1 MYLLAKPF
9 NYVYIYPSNSSNCIE
24 IADIDCA
31 KKTKQ

>member
-9 NYVYIYPSNSSNCIE
+9 NYVYIYPSNSSIK
-24 IADIDCA
+24 IADIDCV

>member
-9 NYVYIYPSNSSNCIE
+9 NYVYIYPSNSSIK

-31 KKTKQ
+31 KETKQ